1 MEFTLLALTGI
12 EVSSSV
18 LKVVF
23 GGISALLDAT
33 VTVGRAQWS
42 KAPHETQIIIL
53 TPGYIKS
60 WAHRTH
66 LSPLRSRGYF
76 INAHGCSTASTGW
89 AERLELTCCSGTNS
103 TICCLHSAALNNT
116 WRWQQLPL
124 RLQWRE
130 HQDSALSLIPAVK
143 LTGNC
148 TEEYDWPGAQNGED
162 VSKNGGHKQMSAG
175 ANACG
180 LSLGLS

>member
-42 KAPHETQIIIL
+42 KAPHETHIIIL

-60 WAHRTH
+60 
-66 LSPLRSRGYF
+66 
-76 INAHGCSTASTGW
+76 
-89 AERLELTCCSGTNS
+89 
-103 TICCLHSAALNNT
+103 
-116 WRWQQLPL
+116 
-124 RLQWRE
+124 
-130 HQDSALSLIPAVK
+130 
-143 LTGNC
+143 
-148 TEEYDWPGAQNGED
+148 
-162 VSKNGGHKQMSAG
+162 
-175 ANACG
+175 
-180 LSLGLS
+180 